1 MLQLESQR
9 TDPLPEE
16 VQNRAKMLMQHMN
29 NEASGGELF
38 NHDFLSTLS
47 RIRFVPVQLPP
58 SFDDLDEDQDNR
70 VRGDGNSDDGWSEGV
85 VLLKFEEA
93 AVPKDRN
100 LVFTAFPVHL
110 PGLVP
115 SQVCVW

>member
-1 MLQLESQR
+1 MQLESQR
-9 TDPLPEE
+9 MDPLPDE
-16 VQNRAKMLMQHMN
+16 VQNRAKMLMRHMN

-38 NHDFLSTLS
+38 NHDFLSTIS
-47 RIRFVPVQLPP
+47 NIRFVPVQLPP
-58 SFDDLDEDQDNR
+58 SFDDLDEDEGD
-70 VRGDGNSDDGWSEGV
+70 RGGAGGDTDDGWSEGV

-115 SQVCVW
+115 SQVGV